1 MQPSECC
8 IFRMTIA
15 SVIGS
20 CVTLLLVRG
29 LDPLVAL
36 LLIPIGGSVATVLVI
51 LLFQAVSLTPTAR
64 TGPH

>member
-1 MQPSECC
+1 
-8 IFRMTIA
+8 MTIA

-51 LLFQAVSLTPTAR
+51 LLFQAVSLTLAAW